1 MTSNLIA
8 NVFNTYETRRHL
20 VHTDT
25 DERYQL
31 HAQYRSGAGSLISRE
46 VCSSEIYRC
55 AGFLSNSLSPGSVRI
70 ADTCSICLKEES
82 QGVARIDGRSYV
94 RLLTALFELR
104 NISEFVRPA
113 FNSLGSLHLRNIAER
128 RRHESN
134 NIFCS

>member
-1 MTSNLIA
+1 MK
-8 NVFNTYETRRHL
+8 L
-20 VHTDT
+20 VVILYIRTQTKGTNYMHSTAV
-25 DERYQL
+25 EQVASSL
-31 HAQYRSGAGSLISRE
+31 VRSALWKF
-46 VCSSEIYRC
+46 YRC

-70 ADTCSICLKEES
+70 ADTYSICLKEES